1 MQRKKGPRL
10 WVESRKGRQPIY
22 YIRDGAR
29 KVSTGCFGDDLEGAT
44 KALGRYLRTNFTAN
58 TQERDLAQ
66 ISCAEVLMLYGRDI
80 APTRA
85 GAATISYHIQALT
98 PFWGNKTLADVK
110 GSTCRGYTN
119 QRLSSSRGNR
129 SIQPSTVRLELK
141 TLQAAINHWHRES
154 PLVAV
159 PRLTLPPQNPPRERV
174 LERSEV
180 AAMLRACR
188 KLKLPHVARFILI
201 GIYTGTR
208 HAAILGLKWN
218 SGFIGGHIDLD
229 RGVLYRI
236 GKGEKETS
244 KRRPPVRIPR
254 RLHSHLARWR
264 SMDDRSGA
272 NHPIHFAG
280 QPILKMK
287 RAWASVVKEAGL
299 GRDVTPHVLRHTA
312 VSWLLWQGWT
322 VWDVAGHVGA
332 SPSMIERT
340 YGHHMLNTELKRKRA

>member
-1 MQRKKGPRL
+1 MQRAKGARL
-10 WVESRKGRQPIY
+10 WLEVRKGRNPIY
-22 YIRDGAR
+22 YIRDGEH
-29 KVSTGCFGDDLEGAT
+29 KKSTGCFGDNLEGAN
-44 KALGRYLRTNFTAN
+44 KALSRYLAETFRPNTNQ
-58 TQERDLAQ
+58 QELDC
-66 ISCAEVLMLYGRDI
+66 ISCAEVLMLYARDI

-85 GAATISYHIQALT
+85 GAATIGYHIKALT

-208 HAAILGLKWN
+208 HAAILKLRWN
-218 SGFIGGHIDLD
+218 ASLVGGHVDLE
-229 RGVLYRI
+229 RGIIYRR
-236 GKGEKETS
+236 GSAERESS
-244 KRRPPVRIPR
+244 KRRPPVSIPH
-254 RLHSHLARWR
+254 RLAHQIARWR
-264 SMDDRSGA
+264 NKDLQISGT
-272 NHPIHFAG
+272 HIIHYNG
-280 QPILKMK
+280 SPILKMK
-287 RAWASVVKEAGL
+287 RAWASVVKEAKL
-299 GRDVTPHVLRHTA
+299 GKDVTPHVLRHTC

-332 SPSMIERT
+332 SPSMIERV
-340 YGHHMLNTELKRKRA
+340 YAHHMLDAELKRKRA